1 MIEMTVIFMMKFLCN
16 RLINIMWSELVQ
28 AFLGFARGTLA
39 PLGRHHSKSPTP
51 AYGDPSSEGKTAPLG
66 RHHNSTVGASRSVL

>member
-1 MIEMTVIFMMKFLCN
+1 
-16 RLINIMWSELVQ
+16 MWSELVQ

-51 AYGDPSSEGKTAPLG
+51 AYGDPSSEGNIMTAPEG
-66 RHHNSTVGASRSVL
+66 RHQNKGIAPPPTATPHPRGI

>member
-1 MIEMTVIFMMKFLCN
+1 
-16 RLINIMWSELVQ
+16 MWSELVQ

-51 AYGDPSSEGKTAPLG
+51 ALRAPLV
-66 RHHNSTVGASRSVL
+66 RISIKNISVYFVTTYHDL

>member
-1 MIEMTVIFMMKFLCN
+1 
-16 RLINIMWSELVQ
+16 MWSELVQ

-66 RHHNSTVGASRSVL
+66 RHHSKASHPRLQRPLIRGEDSPIGATS